1 MICFPL
7 CESGYFQTPN
17 LVPDFAHCEVNRSFM
32 RLRSILVTA
41 ALLSAS
47 LAARADSFTTFDLTS
62 TYRGGGT
69 VDGTLTL
76 DTTTDA
82 FTQMDITLSGFRSGD
97 GTLTR
102 IIGQEDIGSY
112 TVVAEGTQGAFALF
126 LPTDTLAGYTGGSIC
141 TDSTYAHCGAS
152 TQYQTYTGTY
162 DATSGSLTDVTVAT
176 TPEPAS
182 LLLLGTG
189 LMGFAWLGRRRFV

>member
-1 MICFPL
+1 
-7 CESGYFQTPN
+7 
-17 LVPDFAHCEVNRSFM
+17 M
-32 RLRSILVTA
+32 RIRFLLVTA
-41 ALLSAS
+41 GLLSAS
-47 LAARADSFTTFDLTS
+47 LMARADSFATFDLAS
-62 TYRGGGT
+62 TYQRGGT

-82 FTQMDITLSGFRSGD
+82 FTQMDITLSGFPSGD
-97 GTLTR
+97 GTLTQ
-102 IIGQEDIGSY
+102 IALQEGIGSY
-112 TVVAEGTQGAFALF
+112 TVIAEGTQGAFALF

-141 TDSTYAHCGAS
+141 TDSTLTHCGAS

-162 DATSGSLTDVTVAT
+162 DATSGSLTEVTVAT

-189 LMGFAWLGRRRFV
+189 LLGFAWMGRRRFV

>member
-1 MICFPL
+1 
-7 CESGYFQTPN
+7 
-17 LVPDFAHCEVNRSFM
+17 M
-32 RLRSILVTA
+32 RLRFFVVTA

-47 LAARADSFTTFDLTS
+47 LMARADSYTTFDLSS
-62 TYRGGGT
+62 TYQRGGT

-82 FTQMDITLSGFRSGD
+82 FTQMDITLSGFPSGD
-97 GTLTR
+97 GTLTQ
-102 IIGQEDIGSY
+102 IALQEGIGSY
-112 TVVAEGTQGAFALF
+112 TVVAEGAQGAFALF

-141 TDSTYAHCGAS
+141 TISTFTHCGNS

-162 DATSGSLTDVTVAT
+162 DATSGSLTEVTVAT

-189 LMGFAWLGRRRFV
+189 LLGFAWMGRRRFV